1 MAVDCGSARQRVSP
15 IEVAQLARAR
25 RAFLISFDLRL
36 FKRVSSSPALGS
48 ATPTTSMI
56 EVTREMNAP
65 RQRIQIPAEPGQ
77 DQRPPKKGS
86 VPQRKT
92 LSWDEIEDW
101 QKDNEY
107 ILRGYRR

>member
-1 MAVDCGSARQRVSP
+1 
-15 IEVAQLARAR
+15 
-25 RAFLISFDLRL
+25 
-36 FKRVSSSPALGS
+36 
-48 ATPTTSMI
+48 MI

-65 RQRIQIPAEPGQ
+65 RQRVQIPADPDQ
-77 DQRPPKKGS
+77 DQRPPKKDS

-107 ILRGYRR
+107 IVHGYRR